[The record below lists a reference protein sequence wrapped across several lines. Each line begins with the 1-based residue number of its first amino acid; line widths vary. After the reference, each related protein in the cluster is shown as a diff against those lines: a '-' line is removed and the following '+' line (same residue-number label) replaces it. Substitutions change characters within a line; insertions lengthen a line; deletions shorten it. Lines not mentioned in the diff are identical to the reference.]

1 MGYTNG
7 MKVRLYGKNIE
18 ITPSMEV
25 LINKKLVFPIK
36 RLLSTIDAKVNAQC
50 DIEIRKRSVRNADVE
65 WLCEV
70 QVAVPDRRLPIRMSA
85 VGASLEAAINEA
97 KDGIERRIKK
107 FKGKRRTRTLR
118 GARRAKEAL
127 RMRKRIS

>member
-1 MGYTNG
+1 
-7 MKVRLYGKNIE
+7 MKVRLYGKNIG
-18 ITPSMEV
+18 ITTSMEV
-25 LINKKLVFPIK
+25 LVNKKLVLPIG
-36 RLLSTIDAKVNAQC
+36 RLLSNIDVKTNVQC
-50 DIEIRKRSVRNADVE
+50 DIEIRKRSVRNADIE
-65 WLCEV
+65 WLCEA
-70 QVAVPDRRLPIRMSA
+70 QVTVPERRLPIRVSA

-107 FKGKRRTRTLR
+107 FKGKRQTRTLR